1 MTLAEALHES
11 HTRWPE
17 RVAIKYQGSVTT
29 YRELCSAVAV
39 LADAYDRHGIQ
50 PGDRVICALGNR
62 PEYVIVMM
70 ATWMHGAV
78 HVGVDADLPHTE
90 LRRVAHFTDAKAL
103 VHSKIPSLSGSTAS
117 DGHGGPIVTLLDGN
131 GESLDHWALRDWLD
145 RSGHQHSDLPR
156 CSPRAPAGALAT
168 LFLTHGTTGQP
179 KFPVSY
185 QRTLVERWGYLA
197 GLLEYG
203 PDDVHLAHLPLSHGF
218 GLMMSVT
225 ALLTGGCLVFPSSSS
240 IEEALGLIA
249 AERVSVVSGS
259 PVLYRLMIDRRE
271 RLDLRSIRIAIG
283 SAAPFTLSLL
293 RELIEDLGL
302 RFMLMYGASEGVG
315 VVTIDPDDILRGS
328 VGRPQPGTVA
338 IVGPDRQPVP
348 TGIIGEIAFS
358 RSMFPVS
365 YWDGR
370 SAAPPGANGE
380 GVWYY
385 SGDLGRFDEAGRLY
399 VAGRLAHQINRAGLK
414 IDPLVIEAA
423 ILNTGRAS
431 DVAVVGLPDPVL
443 GEIACAYVVPRAG
456 HASMPANLRDDLMRA
471 LGPSRCPDRIV
482 TLESIPRTR
491 VGKVNFADLKAK
503 ILVEQP
509 E

>member
-17 RVAIKYQGSVTT
+17 RVAITYQGSVTT

-39 LADAYDRHGIQ
+39 LADAYDQHGIQ
-50 PGDRVICALGNR
+50 PGDRVVCALGNR

-70 ATWMHGAV
+70 AAWMHGAV
-78 HVGVDADLPHTE
+78 HVGVDVDLPYTE
-90 LRRVAHFTDAKAL
+90 LLRIARFTGATAL
-103 VHSKIPSLSGSTAS
+103 VRSATPSLSGSTAS
-117 DGHGGPIVTLLDGN
+117 PGHGGPVVTLLDGN
-131 GESLDHWALRDWLD
+131 GDSLDHQALRDWLD
-145 RSGHQHSDLPR
+145 RSSHQHSDLPR
-156 CSPRAPAGALAT
+156 CSPRAPGGALAT
-168 LFLTHGTTGQP
+168 LFLTAGTTGQP

-185 QRTLVERWGYLA
+185 QRALVERWGRLA
-197 GLLEYG
+197 GQLEYG

-225 ALLTGGCLVFPSSSS
+225 ALLTGGRLVFPSSSS
-240 IEEALGLIA
+240 IDEALGLIV
-249 AERVSVVSGS
+249 AERVTVVSGS

-271 RLDLRSIRIAIG
+271 RLDLRTIRIAIG

-293 RELIEDLGL
+293 RQVIEDLGL

-315 VVTIDPDDILRGS
+315 VATTDHDDILRGS

-338 IVGPDRQPVP
+338 IVGPDHQPVP
-348 TGIIGEIAFS
+348 TGTIGEIAFS

-380 GVWYY
+380 GAWY

-399 VAGRLAHQINRAGLK
+399 VVGRLAHQINRAGLK
-414 IDPLVIEAA
+414 IDPLAIEAA
-423 ILNTGRAS
+423 ILETGRAS

-443 GEIACAYVVPRAG
+443 GEIAYACVVPRAG
-456 HASMPANLRDDLMRA
+456 HAIVPANLCDDLTRA

-491 VGKVNFADLKAK
+491 VGKVDFADLKAK

-509 E
+509 A